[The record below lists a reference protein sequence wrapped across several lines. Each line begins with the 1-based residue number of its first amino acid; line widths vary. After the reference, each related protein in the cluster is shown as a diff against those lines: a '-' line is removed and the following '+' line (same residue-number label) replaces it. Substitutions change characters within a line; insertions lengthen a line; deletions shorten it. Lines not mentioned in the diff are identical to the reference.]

1 MKRFI
6 KRLIASA
13 MLSLSIVG
21 CTVAASYGQ
30 DKVVRIGFQ
39 KYGKLVL
46 LKSKGTLEGKLKA
59 AGYQVVWTEFPS
71 GPPLLEA
78 LNVGAIDFGNTG
90 EAPPIFAQAAGAP
103 IQYVAYEPPAPKG
116 EAILV
121 PKDSK
126 LNSVADLRGKK
137 VALNKGSNV
146 HYLLVKAL
154 EKAGVKYS
162 EIETVFLAPA
172 DARAAFERGAVD
184 AWVIWDP
191 FLAAAEAAT
200 GARTLADG
208 SGIVSN
214 YQFYFSSKKFLEN
227 DPAIVDLVLAQLGDV
242 DVLLPTGRSCED
254 SWVVASAVAPFTERL
269 RYLVAV
275 RPGLQSPSVAA
286 RMTATLDRISNGRLL
301 INVVTGGDPVEN
313 KGDGIF
319 LDHDARY
326 AVTREFLNVYSD
338 LLAGKTVNVE
348 GKHIRI
354 EAGRLLFP
362 PVQSPRPPLY
372 FGGSSDAGIDVAVDT
387 VDKYLT
393 WGEPPAQVAEKINRV
408 KAAAANRGRQLSFGI
423 RLHVIVRETNA
434 EAWNAADDLIKH
446 VTDETVTS
454 AQKIFAR
461 MDSVGQ
467 QRMSKLHGGRRDKL
481 EISPNLWAGVGLV
494 RGGAGTALVGD
505 PPTVAARIR
514 EYQDVGID
522 TFIMSGYPHLEEAF
536 RFAELVFPHLALERS
551 SNVTPIRV
559 NTGPFGETIANEHRP
574 LVKASQS

>member
-6 KRLIASA
+6 TRLIASA

-21 CTVAASYGQ
+21 LSIGAAYSQ

-46 LKSKGTLEGKLKA
+46 LKSKGTLESKLKA

-126 LNSVADLRGKK
+126 LTSVADLKGKK

-162 EIETVFLAPA
+162 EIEPVFLAPA

-191 FLAAAEAAT
+191 FQAAAEAAT

-214 YQFYFSSKKFLEN
+214 YQFYFASKKFIAA
-227 DPAIVDLVLAQLGDV
+227 DPKIVDLVLAQLSEVDDWAKGDIH
-242 DVLLPTGRSCED
+242 
-254 SWVVASAVAPFTERL
+254 AVAEQLAPAIGLPVPVVE
-269 RYLVAV
+269 VALKRQSYGIKPITDGV
-275 RPGLQSPSVAA
+275 IADQQQVADAFFALGLIPKQIRISDAARRPG
-286 RMTATLDRISNGRLL
+286 T
-301 INVVTGGDPVEN
+301 
-313 KGDGIF
+313 
-319 LDHDARY
+319 
-326 AVTREFLNVYSD
+326 
-338 LLAGKTVNVE
+338 
-348 GKHIRI
+348 
-354 EAGRLLFP
+354 
-362 PVQSPRPPLY
+362 
-372 FGGSSDAGIDVAVDT
+372 
-387 VDKYLT
+387 
-393 WGEPPAQVAEKINRV
+393 
-408 KAAAANRGRQLSFGI
+408 
-423 RLHVIVRETNA
+423 
-434 EAWNAADDLIKH
+434 
-446 VTDETVTS
+446 
-454 AQKIFAR
+454 
-461 MDSVGQ
+461 
-467 QRMSKLHGGRRDKL
+467 
-481 EISPNLWAGVGLV
+481 
-494 RGGAGTALVGD
+494 
-505 PPTVAARIR
+505 
-514 EYQDVGID
+514 
-522 TFIMSGYPHLEEAF
+522 
-536 RFAELVFPHLALERS
+536 
-551 SNVTPIRV
+551 
-559 NTGPFGETIANEHRP
+559 
-574 LVKASQS
+574 